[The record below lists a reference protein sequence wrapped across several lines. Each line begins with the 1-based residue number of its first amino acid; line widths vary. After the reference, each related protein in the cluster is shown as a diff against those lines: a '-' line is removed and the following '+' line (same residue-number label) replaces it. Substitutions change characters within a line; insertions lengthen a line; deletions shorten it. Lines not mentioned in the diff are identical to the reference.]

1 MYTSLPWDTVEG
13 TKVEWEQRVMLRSV
27 PLHMTLVRC
36 MGKVDCSLKGILH
49 NEACRLFTNREL
61 L

>member
-1 MYTSLPWDTVEG
+1 MYTSVPWDTVEG

-36 MGKVDCSLKGILH
+36 MGKVDCSKKGILH
-49 NEACRLFTNREL
+49 
-61 L
+61 